1 MTTIIFKS
9 EKKAKNYEIRAAKS
23 FHIFSAGE
31 LIKKVRTDCIDKL
44 NDNYAADEIIVTEI
58 K

>member
-9 EKKAKNYEIRAAKS
+9 ESKAKVYEVRAAIA
-23 FHIFSAGE
+23 FHIYAAGE
-31 LIKKVRTDCIDKL
+31 LIKTVKTDCIQEL
-44 NDNYAADEIIVTEI
+44 NENYAANEITVTEV

>member
-1 MTTIIFKS
+1 MQTIIFKN
-9 EKKAKNYEIRAAKS
+9 EKKAKVYEVRAAKS

-31 LIKKVRTDCIDKL
+31 LIKRVKTDKIEKL
-44 NDNYAADEIIVTEI
+44 NENYASNEITITEI